1 MNEEEELAPPL
12 SKTPEPLQPRGQA
25 RDTGLGSGLGRAL
38 DKDTGGSCFLLQ
50 WEQKR
55 GCSSRGR
62 TGHLWLPRSGRAVF
76 YGHIL
81 AQTMTRPGL
90 LLATA
95 WWRRFLISAL
105 RCAGCGRQTP
115 TAGTEA
121 VGSDLRVSTSRRRGE
136 ARARPASVQDADVVG
151 ADARVNDNTLL
162 TNSLKKKKKK
172 STMATLRRAGGPG
185 ADFTFRDP
193 STPPCAL
200 PSGGGGC
207 CSADFHFP
215 LKCASP
221 GRRVLRVKGP
231 DSCPAR
237 NSRAQLGLAFI

>member
-1 MNEEEELAPPL
+1 MRRKNWQRLFQRRQSP
-12 SKTPEPLQPRGQA
+12 
-25 RDTGLGSGLGRAL
+25 
-38 DKDTGGSCFLLQ
+38 C
-50 WEQKR
+50 
-55 GCSSRGR
+55 SRGAGAGHGTGCRAGQGPRQRHWWLLLSSPVGAEARLFLAR

-115 TAGTEA
+115 TAGTAA

-136 ARARPASVQDADVVG
+136 ARVRPASVQDADVVG

-172 STMATLRRAGGPG
+172 RA
-185 ADFTFRDP
+185 RWQ
-193 STPPCAL
+193 
-200 PSGGGGC
+200 
-207 CSADFHFP
+207 
-215 LKCASP
+215 
-221 GRRVLRVKGP
+221 R
-231 DSCPAR
+231 
-237 NSRAQLGLAFI
+237 

>member
-1 MNEEEELAPPL
+1 
-12 SKTPEPLQPRGQA
+12 
-25 RDTGLGSGLGRAL
+25 
-38 DKDTGGSCFLLQ
+38 
-50 WEQKR
+50 
-55 GCSSRGR
+55 
-62 TGHLWLPRSGRAVF
+62 
-76 YGHIL
+76 
-81 AQTMTRPGL
+81 MTRPGL

-115 TAGTEA
+115 TAGTAA

-136 ARARPASVQDADVVG
+136 ARVRPASVQDADVVG
-151 ADARVNDNTLL
+151 AVARVNDNSLL
-162 TNSLKKKKKK
+162 TNSLLKK
-172 STMATLRRAGGPG
+172 STMATLRRAGSPG

-193 STPPCAL
+193 SSPPCTR

-237 NSRAQLGLAFI
+237 NSPAQLGLTFI